1 MSNLDDCGGGGGE
14 KEGTKT
20 RVRMMEGRRGGMS
33 ERLRGAAAIRLLFIF
48 VPSLSKA
55 DFIDFSNL
63 KHSHSRT
70 FHRPI
75 DWN

>member
-1 MSNLDDCGGGGGE
+1 MT
-14 KEGTKT
+14 EGT
-20 RVRMMEGRRGGMS
+20 RNNMS
-33 ERLRGAAAIRLLFIF
+33 GRLRGAAPIGLLFF
-48 VPSLSKA
+48 LHSVSKA